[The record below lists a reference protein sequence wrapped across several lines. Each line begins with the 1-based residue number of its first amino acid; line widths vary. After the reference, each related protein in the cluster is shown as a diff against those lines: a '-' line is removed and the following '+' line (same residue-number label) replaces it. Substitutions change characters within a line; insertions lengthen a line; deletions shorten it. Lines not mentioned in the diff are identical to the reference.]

1 MHAHNASLS
10 DEPDRPG
17 LNDPLP
23 RSEEDI
29 AIERRMSR
37 ILDLLADYV
46 LWILL
51 LLAFHVNN
59 SRALLEKKVG
69 YGEAL
74 AYQWPR
80 LLGACA
86 VFTVLFVIVKKY
98 RKPGSKPPRFG
109 FNLETVADMGTLLA
123 FCFAVGVIGAF

>member
-1 MHAHNASLS
+1 MHANNASLS
-10 DEPDRPG
+10 DDSDRSG

-23 RSEEDI
+23 RSEEDL

-37 ILDLLADYV
+37 ILNLLADYV

-86 VFTVLFVIVKKY
+86 VFTILFVIVKKY

>member
-1 MHAHNASLS
+1 MILFVHA
-10 DEPDRPG
+10 
-17 LNDPLP
+17 
-23 RSEEDI
+23 
-29 AIERRMSR
+29 
-37 ILDLLADYV
+37 
-46 LWILL
+46 
-51 LLAFHVNN
+51 NN

>member
-1 MHAHNASLS
+1 MHAHNASRGDDS
-10 DEPDRPG
+10 NRSG

-23 RSEEDI
+23 RSEEDL

-37 ILDLLADYV
+37 ILNLLADYV

-86 VFTVLFVIVKKY
+86 VFTILFVIVKKY

-123 FCFAVGVIGAF
+123 FCFAVG

>member
-1 MHAHNASLS
+1 MPRS
-10 DEPDRPG
+10 DED
-17 LNDPLP
+17 
-23 RSEEDI
+23 S
-29 AIERRMSR
+29 AIERRMRR

-46 LWILL
+46 LWIFL

-123 FCFAVGVIGAF
+123 FCFAVGVLGAF

>member
-10 DEPDRPG
+10 DDSDRPG
-17 LNDPLP
+17 LDDPLP
-23 RSEEDI
+23 RSKEDI

-123 FCFAVGVIGAF
+123 FCFALGVIGAF

>member
-1 MHAHNASLS
+1 MDNWVTKVARL
-10 DEPDRPG
+10 
-17 LNDPLP
+17 
-23 RSEEDI
+23 
-29 AIERRMSR
+29 R

-123 FCFAVGVIGAF
+123 FCFALGVIGAF

>member
-1 MHAHNASLS
+1 MHANNASLS
-10 DEPDRPG
+10 DDSDRSG

-23 RSEEDI
+23 RSEEDL

-37 ILDLLADYV
+37 ILNLLADYV

-86 VFTVLFVIVKKY
+86 VFTILFVIVKKY

-109 FNLETVADMGTLLA
+109 FNLDTVADMGTLLA

>member
-1 MHAHNASLS
+1 MHANNASLS
-10 DEPDRPG
+10 DDSDRSG

-23 RSEEDI
+23 RSEEDL

-37 ILDLLADYV
+37 ILNLLADYV

-86 VFTVLFVIVKKY
+86 VFTILFVIVKKY

-109 FNLETVADMGTLLA
+109 FNLETVADTGTLLA

>member
-1 MHAHNASLS
+1 MHANNASLS
-10 DEPDRPG
+10 DDSDRSG

-23 RSEEDI
+23 RSEEDL

-37 ILDLLADYV
+37 ILNLLADYV

-51 LLAFHVNN
+51 FLAFHVNN

-86 VFTVLFVIVKKY
+86 VFTILFVIVKKY

>member
-1 MHAHNASLS
+1 MHANNASLS
-10 DEPDRPG
+10 DDSDRSG

-23 RSEEDI
+23 RSEEDL

-37 ILDLLADYV
+37 ILNLLADYG

-86 VFTVLFVIVKKY
+86 VFTILFVIVKKY

>member
-1 MHAHNASLS
+1 MRTNSDSPS
-10 DEPDRPG
+10 DESKQPG
-17 LNDPLP
+17 FNDPLP
-23 RSEEDI
+23 RSDEDSV
-29 AIERRMSR
+29 IERRMRR

-46 LWILL
+46 LWIFL

-123 FCFAVGVIGAF
+123 FCFAVGVLGAF

>member
-1 MHAHNASLS
+1 MHANNASLS
-10 DEPDRPG
+10 DDSDRSG

-23 RSEEDI
+23 RSEEDL

-37 ILDLLADYV
+37 ILNLLADYV

-86 VFTVLFVIVKKY
+86 VFTSSSRNIASPAVNRPVS
-98 RKPGSKPPRFG
+98 GSILRPSRIWG
-109 FNLETVADMGTLLA
+109 LSWLSASQWES
-123 FCFAVGVIGAF
+123 